1 MKDDQQILRII
12 KIEAM
17 DDAETRTERRGDQS
31 GAGGGADQREMI
43 QMKWVNARARSLSDD
58 QIDAKILH
66 RGVEDFFDGG
76 LQAVNFVEEKYF
88 AGFQRGENRG
98 QITFAIEQ
106 RARAGFD
113 WNIQFIGDNLREGG
127 LAEAGGP

>member
-1 MKDDQQILRII
+1 MKDDQQILRLI
-12 KIEAM
+12 KIETM

-31 GAGGGADQREMI
+31 GAGGGADQREMV

-58 QIDAKILH
+58 QVHAKILH
-66 RGVEDFFDGG
+66 RRIEHFFDGG

-98 QITFAIEQ
+98 QIAFAIEQ
-106 RARAGFD
+106 RARAGFYRD
-113 WNIQFIGDNLREGG
+113 I
-127 LAEAGGP
+127 

>member
-1 MKDDQQILRII
+1 MKDDQQILRLI

-17 DDAETRTERRGDQS
+17 DDAEARTERRGDQS
-31 GAGGGADQREMI
+31 GAGGGTDQREMV
-43 QMKWVNARARSLSDD
+43 QMKRVNARARSLSDD
-58 QIDAKILH
+58 QVDAKILH

-98 QITFAIEQ
+98 QITFAI
-106 RARAGFD
+106 
-113 WNIQFIGDNLREGG
+113 
-127 LAEAGGP
+127 

>member
-1 MKDDQQILRII
+1 MKDDQQILRLI

-17 DDAETRTERRGDQS
+17 DDTETRTERRGDQS
-31 GAGGGADQREMI
+31 GAGGGADQREMV

-58 QIDAKILH
+58 QVDAKILH
-66 RGVEDFFDGG
+66 RGVQDFFDGG

-88 AGFQRGENRG
+88 AGFQRGKNRG

-113 WNIQFIGDNLREGG
+113 WNIQFIGDNLRKSG
-127 LAEAGGP
+127 